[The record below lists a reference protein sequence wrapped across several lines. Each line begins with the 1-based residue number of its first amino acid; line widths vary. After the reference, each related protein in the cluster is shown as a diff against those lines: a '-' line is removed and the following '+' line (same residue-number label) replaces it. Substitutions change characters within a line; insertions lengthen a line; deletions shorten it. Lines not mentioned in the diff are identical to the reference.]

1 MRIGVTTFAVCL
13 YYRFRLPEGTNL
25 PESAKTIRNCL
36 DTYYPK
42 DASMPLYQRTCNSF
56 AMRALALLVL
66 IVALT
71 GCAAGLQPVAS
82 PVEITPEPSQAEL
95 WQELE
100 AVRQGDWFHLLNTGS
115 DALDWRLRA
124 IDSAV
129 SSIDMQTFIWDL
141 DGSGAAIKEHLLAA
155 AARGVFVRVLVD
167 DSFILDADQELLDI
181 DQHASI
187 ELKVFNPYQ
196 RRSSH
201 AALRQVLNL
210 AEFHR
215 LDHRMHNKVM
225 VIDNQVAV
233 LGGRNLADHYFGFD
247 DSNNFRDMEVVAG
260 GPVVQQLADGFDR
273 YWNDAWAFPVA
284 AAMEQR
290 SGQGPGAGSAQPA
303 VAPFNAMPSGVH
315 DEESSQDRMAQW
327 LRLVNT
333 AHSGSARLLLDAPPT
348 DNPAAAGQAP
358 VQVGDQLVR
367 EIDAASREVWLI
379 SAYLIPTPELEQAI
393 QRALE
398 RGVNVRILT
407 NSINSNNHLTAHSA
421 YRKHVRKLV
430 EMGVEVHEV
439 RHDAIDR
446 DMYIESPVADKSLCL
461 HAKLIVFDDDRV
473 FVGSANLDPRS
484 LHINTEMGLIIRSTS
499 LNAEMRRSLEPD
511 FSLRN
516 AWRVQLDTRQRMT
529 WTSDSETLS
538 HQPTHSFMRRIED
551 WFFSLL
557 PIENEM

>member
-1 MRIGVTTFAVCL
+1 MRF
-13 YYRFRLPEGTNL
+13 
-25 PESAKTIRNCL
+25 
-36 DTYYPK
+36 
-42 DASMPLYQRTCNSF
+42 
-56 AMRALALLVL
+56 LALLGL
-66 IVALT
+66 ILALA
-71 GCAAGLQPVAS
+71 GCAAGLQPVVS

-115 DALDWRLRA
+115 EALDWRLRA

-129 SSIDMQTFIWDL
+129 GSIDMQTFIWDL

-181 DQHASI
+181 DQHPSI

-210 AEFHR
+210 GEFHR

-225 VIDNQVAV
+225 VIDNRVAL

-247 DSNNFRDMEVVAG
+247 DSDNFRDMEVVAG

-290 SGQGPGAGSAQPA
+290 SGPGSAR
-303 VAPFNAMPSGVH
+303 PSGPLNTMPAGVH
-315 DEESSQDRMAQW
+315 EEQSAQDRMAQW
-327 LRLVNT
+327 VQLVNT
-333 AHSGSARLLLDAPPT
+333 AHAGSARLLLDAPPT
-348 DNPAAAGQAP
+348 DNPAVPAQAP

-367 EIDAASREVWLI
+367 EIDAARREVWLI

-393 QRALE
+393 QRARE

-430 EMGVEVHEV
+430 EMGAEVHEV
-439 RHDAIDR
+439 RYDAMDR
-446 DMYIESPVADKSLCL
+446 DLYIESPVADKSLCL
-461 HAKLIVFDDDRV
+461 HAKLIVFDDDRI

-484 LHINTEMGLIIRSTS
+484 LHINTEMGLVIHSTS
-499 LNAEMRRSLEPD
+499 LNAEMRQALEPD

-516 AWRVQLDTRQRMT
+516 AWRLQLDAQQRIT
-529 WTSDSETLS
+529 WTSASETIL